1 MNDIVTRFYVHG
13 MDTEDCA
20 LPISEAVRQVSGVTD
35 VQLDHAEGIATVT
48 GDIDP
53 QAVCH
58 VLAQAGYPA
67 VVKSAG

>member
-1 MNDIVTRFYVHG
+1 MNDIITRFYVHG
-13 MDTEDCA
+13 MDSDECA
-20 LPISEAVRQVSGVTD
+20 GPISEALRQVSGVAD
-35 VQLDHAEGIATVT
+35 VQLDLAQGVASVT

-67 VVKSAG
+67 VVKSGL